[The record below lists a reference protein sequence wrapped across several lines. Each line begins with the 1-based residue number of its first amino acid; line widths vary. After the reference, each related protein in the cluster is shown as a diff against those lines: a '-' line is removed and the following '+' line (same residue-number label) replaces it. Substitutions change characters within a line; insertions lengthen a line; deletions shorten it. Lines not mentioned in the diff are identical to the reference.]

1 MLPPGRDM
9 FETRPKTTGS
19 PVVATTGMAAV
30 AFLEASP
37 QPRRMS
43 RSGRPSVARARRQPG
58 HAVCWAIAS
67 ALDYEPDRDPVLSK
81 NGNET
86 VTLLCGS
93 RSSKFRQGEHDRRSG
108 RYRRPPASARTAID
122 FPDLDDC
129 ALGDSAQHIRKP
141 SGVAMP
147 AQQRSFDLGILL

>member
-129 ALGDSAQHIRKP
+129 ALGGSAIRIGQQHAATIPARRRSSDPGIR
-141 SGVAMP
+141 
-147 AQQRSFDLGILL
+147 L